1 MRPQS
6 EEKLDQ
12 WFAYTDTSL
21 QLANTELEISENI
34 KSVIW
39 HRRLKKWNHMVEES
53 ILYFY

>member
-39 HRRLKKWNHMVEES
+39 HRRLKKMES
-53 ILYFY
+53 YG